1 MKTYLFVLFFVLLFG
16 VGVADTQGFIFKDV
30 TENAGI
36 SAPHHAVYM
45 ITGQA
50 WGDVDNDGWI
60 DLYVT
65 DSAGDNH
72 LYLNNGD
79 ETFRLAENNDVVAL
93 PNSRSGGTIFA
104 DYDNDGW
111 QDLYVVNWGANVLFH
126 NEAGQGWRDVT
137 ETAGVGNEDAGKSA
151 TWGDYD
157 NDGYLDLYVA
167 NWSCYPECG
176 RPFEGDRDR
185 LYHNNGDGTF
195 TDVTNLLRGTTRGA
209 GFVAVFLD
217 IDDDGDQDIY
227 VVNDEFINPVGNK
240 LFRNDGAGCDEWC
253 FTEIAHD
260 VGADTR
266 VMGMGVSPNDFD
278 NDGDFDF
285 FFSNGGPMVLLENA
299 GNTFTNRA
307 ENAGVALNKSAIGW
321 GSIFLDYDHDG
332 WQDLYLALSQ
342 NNEKGGAFNPLF
354 RNMGDG
360 SFVDVSGESGAD
372 NAGKTLGVASADFN
386 HDGYVDF
393 VIGNENEGYFLYQHQ
408 AQAGAKY
415 NWLSLKLHG
424 GNGVNL
430 DAVGTKVTV
439 TTRDGHQQTQSVIS
453 GGSLGAGHDLTLNFG
468 LAGEQIQTVTVRWTN
483 GTEQNFSGRDFQENR
498 RYALTI
504 GGDPL
509 WLDAVEQEGVGWLIG
524 WLVGLL
530 MILWI
535 GWTYVKTSTAP
546 AKPFNETKN

>member
-1 MKTYLFVLFFVLLFG
+1 MKRFIFLIGLFLG
-16 VGVADTQGFIFKDV
+16 TVAFADGQGLIFKDV

-36 SAPHHAVYM
+36 SATHHDIYM

-50 WGDVDNDGWI
+50 WGDVDNDGWL

-65 DSAGDNH
+65 DSAGSNH

-79 ETFRLAENNDVVAL
+79 ETFRLAANNDVVAL

-111 QDLYVVNWGANVLFH
+111 QDLLVLNWGANVLFH
-126 NEAGQGWRDVT
+126 NEAGRGWRDVT
-137 ETAGVGNEDAGKSA
+137 EIAGVGDENAGKSA
-151 TWGDYD
+151 AWGDYD

-176 RPFEGDRDR
+176 RPSEGDRDR

-195 TDVTNLLRGTTRGA
+195 TDVTNFLRGTTRGA
-209 GFVAVFLD
+209 GFAVVFLD
-217 IDDDGDQDIY
+217 IDDDGDADIY

-240 LFRNDGAGCDEWC
+240 LFRNDGAGCDGWC
-253 FTEIAHD
+253 FTEI
-260 VGADTR
+260 GKETGTDTR

-278 NDGDFDF
+278 NDGDVDF

-299 GNTFTNRA
+299 GNSFTNRA
-307 ENAGVALNKSAIGW
+307 ENAGIALTKGAIGW

-342 NNEKGGAFNPLF
+342 NNDAGGAFNPLF
-354 RNMGDG
+354 RNLGNG
-360 SFVDVSGESGAD
+360 SFEDVTADSGAG
-372 NAGKTLGVASADFN
+372 NAGKTLGIAAADYN

-393 VIGNENEGYFLYQHQ
+393 VIGNEDEGYVLYQHQ
-408 AQAGAKY
+408 ATAGAKY
-415 NWLSLKLHG
+415 NWLSLKLRG
-424 GNGVNL
+424 DNGVNL

-439 TTRDGHQQTQSVIS
+439 TTGDGHQQTQTVTS

-468 LAGEQIQTVTVRWTN
+468 LAGEQIRTVDIRWTN
-483 GTEQNFSGRDFQENR
+483 GQTQTFTGRDLQENR
-498 RYALTI
+498 RYQLTI
-504 GGDPL
+504 GNEPV
-509 WLDAVEQEGVGWLIG
+509 WLDGQDEAGNGWMVGLFVSL
-524 WLVGLL
+524 LVGLL
-530 MILWI
+530 VGLIYI
-535 GWTYVKTSTAP
+535 
-546 AKPFNETKN
+546 KPPNK